1 MSDAVYLLYLGVVAR
16 LQPVWV
22 RACWIGV
29 VHVTGRETR
38 GAFLKLTFQQ
48 QLDAI
53 CTDLQDDF
61 WSADARLRIAA
72 NMFGLACGYV
82 AVCLLAPLWLACGPD
97 GAFLVGSP
105 NTVRDKLHYV
115 ERPRNLGR
123 PSSKISQGTRS
134 AQCTCAV
141 G

>member
-1 MSDAVYLLYLGVVAR
+1 MSDAIYHLPGRGGEITTGLGQGLLDRGCSIV
-16 LQPVWV
+16 
-22 RACWIGV
+22 
-29 VHVTGRETR
+29 GRETR

-53 CTDLQDDF
+53 CNDLQDDF